1 MDVFKTIIL
10 NMNEEIKKINL
21 NHSLIFFLFSIFFS
35 LIIFKFY
42 NLSISPLICLLLIL
56 TIGVSHGSLDY
67 VKGKKLFNI
76 LNIKKISI
84 FYFSYILIAI
94 SVIVLW
100 IIIPFVSLIIFL
112 FVASY
117 HFGKEDT
124 QFLVSENSY
133 FNQLLLFFKGW
144 LIILAPMFFHFN
156 ETIAIFKFLF
166 VNNEIFYST
175 LEFIEIN
182 KILPIGI
189 ILSTLSSVCLFLKKF
204 EIKKFVIFLDFFS
217 ILILNYY
224 LSPLVAF
231 TLYFCFLHSIRHS
244 ITLIYEIDKNNLKNG
259 LKVFSKKALPL
270 TVLTAIFF
278 LITLYLLNNHYDF
291 NSSILKIIFIGL
303 ASLTF
308 PHILLEYFLEKNEK
322 KRN

>member
-10 NMNEEIKKINL
+10 DMNNEIKKTNL
-21 NHSLIFFLFSIFFS
+21 NHSFIFFLFSYIFS
-35 LIIFKFY
+35 LIIFKFN

-56 TIGVSHGSLDY
+56 TIGVSHGSLDH

-84 FYFSYILIAI
+84 FYFLYTLITI
-94 SVIVLW
+94 SVIIIW
-100 IIIPFVSLIIFL
+100 IIIPSISLMIFL
-112 FVASY
+112 LVASF

-124 QFLVSENSY
+124 QFLISENSY
-133 FNQLLLFFKGW
+133 FNQLLFFLKGL

-156 ETIAIFKFLF
+156 ETITIFKFLL
-166 VNNEIFYST
+166 VDNEIFYST
-175 LEFIEIN
+175 LEFIEVN

-189 ILSTLSSVCLFLKKF
+189 ILSTLSCVYLFLRKF
-204 EIKKFVIFLDFFS
+204 EIKKFIIFLDFFS

-231 TLYFCFLHSIRHS
+231 TIYFCFLHSIRHS
-244 ITLIYEIDKNNLKNG
+244 ITLIYEIDKNDFKNG
-259 LKVFSKKALPL
+259 LKVFSKKVLPL
-270 TVLTAIFF
+270 TILTAIFC
-278 LITLYLLNNHYDF
+278 LIGLYLLNNNYDF

-322 KRN
+322 

>member
-10 NMNEEIKKINL
+10 DMNNEIKKTNL
-21 NHSLIFFLFSIFFS
+21 NHSFIFFLFSYIFS
-35 LIIFKFY
+35 LIIFKFN
-42 NLSISPLICLLLIL
+42 NLNISPLICLLLIL
-56 TIGVSHGSLDY
+56 TIGVSHGSLDH

-84 FYFSYILIAI
+84 FYFLYTLITI
-94 SVIVLW
+94 SVIIIW
-100 IIIPFVSLIIFL
+100 IIIPSISLMIFL
-112 FVASY
+112 LVASF

-124 QFLVSENSY
+124 QFLISENSY
-133 FNQLLLFFKGW
+133 FNQLLFFLKGL

-156 ETIAIFKFLF
+156 ETITIFKFLL
-166 VNNEIFYST
+166 VDNEIFYST
-175 LEFIEIN
+175 LEFIEVN

-189 ILSTLSSVCLFLKKF
+189 ILSTLSCVYLFLRKF
-204 EIKKFVIFLDFFS
+204 EVKKFVIFLDFFS

-231 TLYFCFLHSIRHS
+231 TIYFCFLHSIRHS
-244 ITLIYEIDKNNLKNG
+244 ITLIYEIDKNDFKNG
-259 LKVFSKKALPL
+259 LKVFGKKVLPL
-270 TVLTAIFF
+270 TILTAIFC
-278 LITLYLLNNHYDF
+278 LIGLYLLNNKYDF

-303 ASLTF
+303 ASLTI

-322 KRN
+322 